1 VCLVLLLLA
10 GINARA
16 ESFRYNPVSR
26 EVVEAR
32 LGKYAGSN
40 KQREITLKQMFSE
53 AGCDEQHLSE
63 QPVKGS
69 KQPNVICLL
78 GKAEKFSLMQAL

>member
-1 VCLVLLLLA
+1 MSKTFRSRSHAVTVCFVLLLT
-10 GINARA
+10 GINSPA

-40 KQREITLKQMFSE
+40 KQREITLKRMFSE

-63 QPVKGS
+63 QLVKGS
-69 KQPNVICLL
+69 SQPNVI
-78 GKAEKFSLMQAL
+78 